1 MDDRHDKLDL
11 RDGQIKEREAEV
23 ARLTVRA
30 DRVEAELENQRAALQ
45 DSEDAVARER
55 AVLQRR
61 MSELEEKRAVAREQ
75 RETEV
80 RDAVEQSGK
89 SRGLLRGGGSST
101 KAIET
106 LHDSLRQKEVELE
119 NLQRRLAEQTAA
131 LQRREAD
138 LDTYAR
144 KLQRTATAPPAGS
157 TRPQD
162 DPPPSGR
169 HSNGAHSQD
178 DDDDDDPTRKR
189 LQFWSR

>member
-1 MDDRHDKLDL
+1 M
-11 RDGQIKEREAEV
+11 AEI
-23 ARLTVRA
+23 
-30 DRVEAELENQRAALQ
+30 
-45 DSEDAVARER
+45 
-55 AVLQRR
+55 
-61 MSELEEKRAVAREQ
+61 EEKRAVAREQ

-89 SRGLLRGGGSST
+89 SRGLLRGGSST

-119 NLQRRLAEQTAA
+119 NLQRKLSEQTAA

-144 KLQRTATAPPAGS
+144 KLQRTATPSPNSSARDGDDQEPSSRSNGRDADS
-157 TRPQD
+157 MD
-162 DPPPSGR
+162 DP
-169 HSNGAHSQD
+169 
-178 DDDDDDPTRKR
+178 DDDDPTRKR